1 MFSVLLQGMTR
12 RVLMIL
18 LLLWSAAF
26 SVSAQAVATAE
37 PADSLTDLRV
47 YPLEIAR
54 YDTSWLDI
62 QQFRS
67 AYASNYFGV
76 YAFAGMSA
84 ADWQRFEKLADP
96 RLIVQPMER
105 FRQGDYI
112 FYLLFLVLLVFV
124 IGVNRDFNYFEN
136 MFRALVNYRLS
147 LQFARE
153 QASNRTAASVVY
165 TLLFNLLFGLF
176 LVRLISEAGKPSLL
190 VDFEAGWLLLFVIIT
205 LIYGVKY
212 VFYKFIGRIFGLKE
226 QVSYYLSQVF
236 LMNRL
241 LALLLLPALAILYYA
256 PPQATRFMLIVLI
269 TAVALAVILRYIRG
283 IRITSQVLGANT
295 IHFILYFCTVEILPT
310 LIISKLLLN
319 V

>member
-1 MFSVLLQGMTR
+1 MLRALLSLLFVLCTT
-12 RVLMIL
+12 VL
-18 LLLWSAAF
+18 
-26 SVSAQAVATAE
+26 VSAQA
-37 PADSLTDLRV
+37 ADSTLANDSLRLEQV
-47 YPLEIAR
+47 YPAEITR
-54 YDTSWLDI
+54 YDTSWLDL
-62 QQFRS
+62 QLFRNAHS
-67 AYASNYFGV
+67 NNYFGT
-76 YAFAGMSA
+76 YALSGLTEAE
-84 ADWQRFEKLADP
+84 WLKFEKVADP
-96 RLIVQPMER
+96 RLIVTPIKRYQ
-105 FRQGDYI
+105 QADYT
-112 FYLLFLVLLVFV
+112 FYVLLLILLIIV
-124 IGVNRDFNYFEN
+124 IGINRDFNYFEN

-153 QASNRTAASVVY
+153 QASNRTAASVLY

-176 LVRLISEAGKPSLL
+176 LVRLIAAAGITSLL
-190 VDFEAGWLLLFVIIT
+190 VEFEAGWLLLFVIIT
-205 LIYGVKY
+205 VIYAVKY
-212 VFYKFIGRIFGLKE
+212 IFYKFIGRIFGLKE

-256 PPQATRFMLIVLI
+256 PPQATRFMIIVLI
-269 TAVALAVILRYIRG
+269 VAVALAVLLRYIRG